1 MIKNVVSESLEELIE
16 QKLKKVISESKKT
29 EDTVQIMIG
38 NTILEGKITSTRD
51 LS

>member
-1 MIKNVVSESLEELIE
+1 MAK